1 MTTSTPPS
9 WSAAGLDHALARS
22 RAEQRAAL
30 GLYLPVGYPT
40 RAAGLDALHL
50 MAKHADVLQLG
61 VPHTDPVLD
70 GPVIR
75 RAAAQALDAGFRMR
89 DLFDAATELTAAG
102 TTAVLAMS
110 YWKPIEAYGP
120 RAFAEELAAAGV
132 AGVLVPDLPETETE
146 TETET
151 DTETATDTAA
161 ATWQRAA
168 RAAGLHT
175 STLIPPRASDA
186 HLAALGSVTSGLI
199 HVPATP
205 GLTGARRPLSPYLPH
220 LVRRVRTLTG
230 LPVAV
235 GIGIGTPDQA
245 AQASAY
251 ADSVIVGSA
260 VIRRMHAQPGAAAV
274 TAAEAARDFAEGV
287 RRARPPA
294 T

>member
-110 YWKPIEAYGP
+110 YWTPIEVYGP

-146 TETET
+146 TG
-151 DTETATDTAA
+151 TAA

-260 VIRRMHAQPGAAAV
+260 VIRRMHSQPGAAAV

>member
-110 YWKPIEAYGP
+110 YWKPIEVYGP

-132 AGVLVPDLPETETE
+132 SGVLVPDLPETETE
-146 TETET
+146 TG
-151 DTETATDTAA
+151 TAA
-161 ATWQRAA
+161 STWQRAA

-294 T
+294 A

>member
-120 RAFAEELAAAGV
+120 RAFAEELAASGV

-146 TETET
+146 TET
-151 DTETATDTAA
+151 ATDTATA
-161 ATWQRAA
+161 VVTWQRAA

-294 T
+294 A

>member
-110 YWKPIEAYGP
+110 YWKPIEVYGP

-146 TETET
+146 TGTG
-151 DTETATDTAA
+151 TAA

>member
-110 YWKPIEAYGP
+110 YWKPIEVYGP

-146 TETET
+146 TGTG
-151 DTETATDTAA
+151 TAA

-235 GIGIGTPDQA
+235 GIGIGT
-245 AQASAY
+245 
-251 ADSVIVGSA
+251 
-260 VIRRMHAQPGAAAV
+260 
-274 TAAEAARDFAEGV
+274 
-287 RRARPPA
+287 
-294 T
+294 

>member
-1 MTTSTPPS
+1 
-9 WSAAGLDHALARS
+9 
-22 RAEQRAAL
+22 
-30 GLYLPVGYPT
+30 
-40 RAAGLDALHL
+40 
-50 MAKHADVLQLG
+50 
-61 VPHTDPVLD
+61 
-70 GPVIR
+70 
-75 RAAAQALDAGFRMR
+75 
-89 DLFDAATELTAAG
+89 
-102 TTAVLAMS
+102 MS
-110 YWKPIEAYGP
+110 YWKPIEVYGP

-132 AGVLVPDLPETETE
+132 SGVLVPDLPETETE
-146 TETET
+146 TDTGTDTGTGTGTGT
-151 DTETATDTAA
+151 DTETDTAA

-220 LVRRVRTLTG
+220 LVRRVRALTG

-260 VIRRMHAQPGAAAV
+260 VIRRMHTHPGAAAV

-294 T
+294 A

>member
-110 YWKPIEAYGP
+110 YWKPIEVYGP

-132 AGVLVPDLPETETE
+132 SGVLVPDLPETGTG
-146 TETET
+146 TG
-151 DTETATDTAA
+151 TAA
-161 ATWQRAA
+161 STWQRAA

-235 GIGIGTPDQA
+235 GVGIGTPDQA

-260 VIRRMHAQPGAAAV
+260 VIRRMHTHPGAAAV

-294 T
+294 A

>member
-1 MTTSTPPS
+1 MTTSTSTPPS

-89 DLFDAATELTAAG
+89 DLFDAATELTAAS

-110 YWKPIEAYGP
+110 YWKPIEVYGP
-120 RAFAEELAAAGV
+120 RAFAEELAASGV
-132 AGVLVPDLPETETE
+132 AGVLVPDLPETET
-146 TETET
+146 
-151 DTETATDTAA
+151 DTAA
-161 ATWQRAA
+161 ATWQRAT

-175 STLIPPRASDA
+175 MTLIPPRASDA
-186 HLAALGSVTSGLI
+186 HLVALGSVTSGLI
-199 HVPATP
+199 HAPATP

-220 LVRRVRTLTG
+220 LVRRARTLTG
-230 LPVAV
+230 LPVAA

-245 AQASAY
+245 AQAAAY

-260 VIRRMHAQPGAAAV
+260 VIRRMHTHPGAAAV
-274 TAAEAARDFAEGV
+274 TAAEAARDFAEAI
-287 RRARPPA
+287 RRTRPPV

>member
-110 YWKPIEAYGP
+110 YWKPIEVYGP
-120 RAFAEELAAAGV
+120 RTFAEELAASGV
-132 AGVLVPDLPETETE
+132 AGVLVPDLPETD
-146 TETET
+146 T
-151 DTETATDTAA
+151 DTDTAA

-175 STLIPPRASDA
+175 STLIRPRSSDA
-186 HLAALGSVTSGLI
+186 HLTALGSVTSGLI
-199 HVPATP
+199 HVPAAP

-294 T
+294 A